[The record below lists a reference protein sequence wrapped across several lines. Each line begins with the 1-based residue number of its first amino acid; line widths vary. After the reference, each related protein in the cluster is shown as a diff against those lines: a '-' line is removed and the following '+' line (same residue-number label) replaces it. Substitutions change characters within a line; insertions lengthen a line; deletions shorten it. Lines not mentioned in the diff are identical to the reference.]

1 MRTKKPQKGVRT
13 LIEIDFSKVG
23 HETPAP
29 AGKGKRKP
37 KDPDKGTDMVV
48 LEPIPV
54 PVEKF
59 KAFYPQAQELRTR
72 AMAVT
77 VDSKDEDKAA
87 TDFAKEIRTAIKE
100 IKDLEKY
107 YTERHKEFNEQVRNI
122 SKAGYKPLEEGLGY
136 LRNTQLAFKKKVELA
151 KREQEKL
158 ITDAAKK
165 LEADL
170 KEKAK
175 ELGVDAPKVGPVKF
189 PKGDKTTRG
198 EKGRSYVTGSWTYEV
213 LDITL
218 VPRDHLK
225 QEVAPKSVTDKI
237 AMGVRDKIDEET
249 GEVLQHAIPGIRIYF
264 DETVAYR

>member
-29 AGKGKRKP
+29 AGKGKQKP
-37 KDPDKGTDMVV
+37 KDPKPATDMVV

-59 KAFYPQAQELRTR
+59 KAFYPQSQELRTK
-72 AMAVT
+72 AMTVT
-77 VDSKDEDKAA
+77 VNSTDDDKGA
-87 TDFAKEIRTAIKE
+87 TDFAKEIRTAIKV

-107 YTERHKEFNEQVRNI
+107 YTVRHKEFNEQVRNI
-122 SKAGYKPLEEGLGY
+122 SKAAYKPLEEGLDY
-136 LRNTQLAFKKKVELA
+136 LRNTQLQWKKQVELA

-158 ITDAAKK
+158 IADAAKK

-170 KEKAK
+170 KAKAA
-175 ELGVDAPKVGPVKF
+175 EIGVDAPKVGAVKF
-189 PKGDKTTRG
+189 PKADKTTRG
-198 EKGRSYVTGSWTYEV
+198 EKGRSYVTGNWTYEV
-213 LDITL
+213 FDITL
-218 VPRDHLK
+218 VPREYLK
-225 QEVAPKSVTDKI
+225 QEVAPKAVTDKI
-237 AMGVRDKIDEET
+237 AMGWRDKVDEES
-249 GEVLQHAIPGIRIYF
+249 GEILQHAIPGVRIYF